1 MSPDGGAWQIR
12 GLVGRLVGALE
23 LACVVVDDFG
33 DGGYEDRERPV
44 LSFGPEK
51 VVAEA
56 AMLAHVAHGLAPG
69 ADAAVRGLVDR
80 LAPRARSRRALADM
94 ALRPEMVVKR
104 AVPHVLL
111 ERLGSHDGAVDDL
124 AAQRCAAA
132 LRHAVDQPA
141 TVLAERRWLCSL
153 WPRLGAAGPPQLRG
167 SILERPLDLRSES
180 REDAYGLTHMLFY
193 VTDLGRRPPDAALLR
208 DPRSVLADVEGLLAR
223 YLDHGDYDLV
233 GELLMAWPLLRV
245 PWSPAAAFAFRLLAD
260 VEDEVGLL
268 PCGNVAP
275 ERLAR
280 LDGAERT
287 RYARAMSYHTALVMG
302 FLCAAALRADLP
314 TAAPAAPVPRG
325 WHRFR
330 ALVDDDTSHWLP
342 AFDAAA
348 DPDKER
354 LTPLVRDLA
363 LTQAMRHQDLTRAGE
378 ALALSAALALPPSA
392 TTRAVSDR
400 LHALDHA
407 RRVAGRRVPTAN
419 DGASDSRQAVGK
431 R

>member
-1 MSPDGGAWQIR
+1 GLRRGELRGGREVPGRDRSRADAARHGPARVRVREVQHARVLPPRGRPGSGLQEPGRHGGAERRRRRPAVVGVGRRHAAGLVTTTSRPGTDRGGAGRLAHARGRPVSPDGGAWEIR

-69 ADAAVRGLVDR
+69 ADGAGRGLVDR

-153 WPRLGAAGPPQLRG
+153 WPRLGAAGPPQLCG

-223 YLDHGDYDLV
+223 YLDH
-233 GELLMAWPLLRV
+233 
-245 PWSPAAAFAFRLLAD
+245 
-260 VEDEVGLL
+260 
-268 PCGNVAP
+268 
-275 ERLAR
+275 
-280 LDGAERT
+280 
-287 RYARAMSYHTALVMG
+287 
-302 FLCAAALRADLP
+302 
-314 TAAPAAPVPRG
+314 
-325 WHRFR
+325 
-330 ALVDDDTSHWLP
+330 
-342 AFDAAA
+342 
-348 DPDKER
+348 
-354 LTPLVRDLA
+354 
-363 LTQAMRHQDLTRAGE
+363 
-378 ALALSAALALPPSA
+378 
-392 TTRAVSDR
+392 
-400 LHALDHA
+400 
-407 RRVAGRRVPTAN
+407 
-419 DGASDSRQAVGK
+419 
-431 R
+431 